1 MRGMAVALL
10 LGGCINVGIDSN
22 AQSTLHFELGA
33 LDGQCG
39 GGNDLRDA
47 NGDGTTYT
55 ETIDGDNC
63 RIDATWQGQL
73 LDLQSVRDTVASE
86 AKKNN
91 TSADKLDLTIH
102 SVVLDL
108 SNVALVD
115 SAGVN
120 IAPPTVPA
128 WKAEITLD
136 NDAIFD
142 LSGKDVTSL
151 FAGDTQVALSKE
163 CVALLDKEYHSGQPV
178 KAAGTASLSVA
189 MSDLPSLAGKNPTI
203 SFDLAA
209 QINGTAQV
217 KP

>member
-1 MRGMAVALL
+1 MAVALL
-10 LGGCINVGIDSN
+10 LGGCINVGIDSS

-39 GGNDLRDA
+39 GGGDVQDS
-47 NGDGTTYT
+47 NGETKYT

-63 RIDATWQGQL
+63 RIDATWMGQL
-73 LDLQSVRDTVASE
+73 LDLQSVRDTVAAE

-115 SAGVN
+115 GSGEN
-120 IAPPTVPA
+120 ITPPTVPA
-128 WKAEITLD
+128 WSAAITLD
-136 NDAIFD
+136 GTAIFD

-151 FAGDTQVALSKE
+151 LAGDTQVALAKD
-163 CVALLDKEYHSGQPV
+163 CVALLDKEYHSAQPV
-178 KAAGTASLSVA
+178 QAAGTASLSVA
-189 MSDLPSLAGKNPTI
+189 MSDLPSLAGKNPI
-203 SFDLAA
+203 LSFDLAA